1 VHRQLLKKRLQQ
13 KEYYDKSAKPLRPL
27 NPDETVRMQTSS
39 GHRKLAVVKRHAKGP
54 RSYVVESNG
63 KEYVRNRR
71 HLLPVKE
78 SMPVDAEIEDD
89 EMTIDNPPLVL
100 ENRQP
105 PIQEPQ
111 PAHAQ
116 NPRVYY
122 PRNEPILMRSGRISM
137 PNRKYYGQ

>member
-1 VHRQLLKKRLQQ
+1 
-13 KEYYDKSAKPLRPL
+13 
-27 NPDETVRMQTSS
+27 MQ
-39 GHRKLAVVKRHAKGP
+39 KLAVVKRHAKGP

-78 SMPVDAEIEDD
+78 SVPVHAETNEDD
-89 EMTIDNPPLVL
+89 EIPIGNTPIIL

-105 PIQEPQ
+105 PAQEPQ
-111 PAHAQ
+111 PVHVQ

-137 PNRKYYGQ
+137 PNRKYYGE